1 MNITTGEKIENI
13 LTVELLVFISQGTR
27 NVLGSGKATVVWG
40 CVWIYDLELLG
51 LIILWFCVLQ

>member
-27 NVLGSGKATVVWG
+27 NVLGSGKATVV
-40 CVWIYDLELLG
+40 
-51 LIILWFCVLQ
+51 